1 MGWMLFLSAR
11 NTCTDSIQHIYER
24 FGQLGRS
31 CVYVGAL
38 SWWVS
43 KLTLIIFLLL
53 PLFSFLFFF
62 QPKMTEQ
69 MKLRGTLE
77 GHGGWVTQIAT
88 TSEVPDMILSSSRGT
103 CIIRSLCVTVSFGRT
118 LFPFFEEREKT
129 FLLCCSFSVIFASL
143 VCSWLKS
150 IYLVQGARHPTVCAP
165 IRIVRTYAPC
175 TIPPS
180 PPPLPSFYTCGKP
193 FFGLPAP
200 HFYRCVLQCRC
211 IFFFPAC
218 SVLFGHTTTRNTFCA
233 CRIASSRACTRAN
246 FCPPPL
252 PGAQILK
259 KREKKFK
266 IYYVKRL

>member
-1 MGWMLFLSAR
+1 
-11 NTCTDSIQHIYER
+11 
-24 FGQLGRS
+24 
-31 CVYVGAL
+31 
-38 SWWVS
+38 
-43 KLTLIIFLLL
+43 
-53 PLFSFLFFF
+53 
-62 QPKMTEQ
+62 

-193 FFGLPAP
+193 FFGLPAVLTTLLSLCAAVSLHLFSFQPALFCLVIQP
-200 HFYRCVLQCRC
+200 HATR
-211 IFFFPAC
+211 
-218 SVLFGHTTTRNTFCA
+218 SVLAVLHPAVRAHAQTFV
-233 CRIASSRACTRAN
+233 
-246 FCPPPL
+246 PL
-252 PGAQILK
+252 PSPARKFSKK
-259 KREKKFK
+259 KREKKIK

>member
-1 MGWMLFLSAR
+1 
-11 NTCTDSIQHIYER
+11 
-24 FGQLGRS
+24 
-31 CVYVGAL
+31 
-38 SWWVS
+38 
-43 KLTLIIFLLL
+43 
-53 PLFSFLFFF
+53 
-62 QPKMTEQ
+62 

-143 VCSWLKS
+143 VCSWMKS

-193 FFGLPAP
+193 FFGLPA
-200 HFYRCVLQCRC
+200 VLTTLLSLCAAVSLHL
-211 IFFFPAC
+211 FLSSLLC
-218 SVLFGHTTTRNTFCA
+218 SVWSYNHTQHVLCLPYCIQPCVHTRKLLSPSPP
-233 CRIASSRACTRAN
+233 RRAN
-246 FCPPPL
+246 S
-252 PGAQILK
+252 QK
-259 KREKKFK
+259 KREKKIK

>member
-1 MGWMLFLSAR
+1 
-11 NTCTDSIQHIYER
+11 
-24 FGQLGRS
+24 
-31 CVYVGAL
+31 
-38 SWWVS
+38 
-43 KLTLIIFLLL
+43 
-53 PLFSFLFFF
+53 
-62 QPKMTEQ
+62 MTEQ

-118 LFPFFEEREKT
+118 LFPFLKREKKH

-193 FFGLPAP
+193 FFGLPA
-200 HFYRCVLQCRC
+200 VLTTLLSLCAAVSLHL
-211 IFFFPAC
+211 FLSSLLC
-218 SVLFGHTTTRNTFCA
+218 SVWSYNHTQHVLCLPYCIQPCVHTRKLLSPSPP
-233 CRIASSRACTRAN
+233 RRAN
-246 FCPPPL
+246 S
-252 PGAQILK
+252 QK
-259 KREKKFK
+259 KRRKKNQYL
-266 IYYVKRL
+266 YYVKRL